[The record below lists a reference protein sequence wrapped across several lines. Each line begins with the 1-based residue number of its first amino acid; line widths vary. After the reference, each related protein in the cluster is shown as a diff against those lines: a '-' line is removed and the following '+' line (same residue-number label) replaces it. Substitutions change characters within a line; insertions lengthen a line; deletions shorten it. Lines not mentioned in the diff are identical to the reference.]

1 MSKAPQFDPLYRL
14 ILIGL
19 GVFLVGLILTNEQAR
34 SAIMHP
40 F

>member
-14 ILIGL
+14 ILIAL
-19 GVFLVGLILTNEQAR
+19 GVFLLGLMLTNEQAR
-34 SAIMHP
+34 IAIMHP